1 MLTEAPTPEMM
12 EDWKELYR
20 QYSPLLTPNRKPAW
34 ELIDYLKEHYPVTEI
49 WDEDWISAVEGNV
62 LDCEQYRDKIPEG
75 KLIAA
80 RVFSVRNEGTG
91 AELYRRQDEVFAG
104 GDIAVGFELASGFY
118 LVEGSSLL
126 WDELMAYQGLDE
138 DDLEN
143 FYLVAEYV
151 SCLKRMGKLEEVLS
165 QNPKGGV

>member
-34 ELIDYLKEHYPVTEI
+34 ELIDYLKEHYPLTEI
-49 WDEDWISAVEGNV
+49 WDEEWVSVVEDNV
-62 LDCEQYRDKIPEG
+62 LYNEPYRDKIPEG
-75 KLIAA
+75 KLMAA
-80 RVFSVRNEGTG
+80 RVFSVRNEGAG

-104 GDIAVGFELASGFY
+104 VGIAAGFELASGFF

-126 WDELMAYQGLDE
+126 WDELTAFQGLDE
-138 DDLEN
+138 ADLQN

-151 SCLKRMGKLEEVLS
+151 SCLKRIGKLEEVLS
-165 QNPKGGV
+165 QNQKGGI